1 MLSADAL
8 RGAAVISIRYSLGQI
23 EVALKS
29 KGVIHSFQ
37 QAFCAT
43 LRAAGAAPLAAV
55 LLAVLLQACIASAD
69 DEAANPSPATP
80 KAQPPATAQANA
92 PQQAVAVDASHA
104 AEQLLNCTCTVRI
117 TRSKATKG
125 IAKAVTSAAAAKEG
139 AAKPAAAPAAA
150 TPATG
155 DEGVDV
161 CSGVSLG
168 SGLIVTFHRGTSE
181 DRVRVT
187 FPGGEQSL
195 AQTAVVD
202 EFSSLV
208 LLELDRKTMP
218 KLELADGPPKI
229 GSAVVTGA
237 ASGIEKPVI
246 SLGILGGVDRA
257 LPGSGLPPLLQCD
270 VRTTES
276 SSGAAIVDAQGKLVG
291 VIAATSAAGN
301 SGGWTYAVP
310 ASHIRRLLR
319 ARVPGQFTMLRR
331 LRPAIGLT
339 MGPGAEEGT
348 VRVERVDAGGPAE
361 KAGIKA
367 GDEICETDG
376 RKVRSA
382 YQAVDLIL
390 KKQPGDEIEL
400 VVRQDGKEKPITLTL
415 EATPARLG
423 SALAKEQRIRIMPQ
437 LNVRALSRNQIEVAP
452 GRLVEV
458 AADAATPDEDKAEG
472 KAAYD
477 KPGAANGKTGRDE
490 LSMLQKQL
498 TAFEKVITVLQ
509 TELQNRDNRQRETD
523 AVVKTLSE
531 EVAKLRKQLEAAPK

>member
-1 MLSADAL
+1 
-8 RGAAVISIRYSLGQI
+8 VISKKHWLGRI
-23 EVALKS
+23 EVALNS
-29 KGVIHSFQ
+29 KGVMHSCWRTICAKRRAPFATPSRHPVGCAPRAYQ
-37 QAFCAT
+37 FGEIASLLTAFCSAV
-43 LRAAGAAPLAAV
+43 LIIGGLLLGAANADDKTAA
-55 LLAVLLQACIASAD
+55 AQGTSSAD
-69 DEAANPSPATP
+69 
-80 KAQPPATAQANA
+80 AQPTL
-92 PQQAVAVDASHA
+92 AVDASQA
-104 AEQLLNCTCTVRI
+104 ADKLLNCTCTVRI
-117 TRSKATKG
+117 TRSKAAKE
-125 IAKAVTSAAAAKEG
+125 IAKAVTAGAAAAKEG
-139 AAKPAAAPAAA
+139 AKDNNAKPAVAPAAA
-150 TPATG
+150 

-168 SGLIVTFHRGTSE
+168 GGLIVTFHRATSE

-218 KLELADGPPKI
+218 KLELADAPPKI
-229 GSAVVTGA
+229 GAAVVTGA
-237 ASGIEKPVI
+237 AAGIEKPVI

-348 VRVERVDAGGPAE
+348 VQVERVDAGGPAE

-367 GDEICETDG
+367 GDVICETDG

-390 KKQPGDEIEL
+390 KKQPGDEINL

-415 EATPARLG
+415 EATPARL
-423 SALAKEQRIRIMPQ
+423 SSTLAKDRRLQLMPQ
-437 LNVRALSRNQIEVAP
+437 LRVRALSRNEIEVAP
-452 GRLVEV
+452 GRLLEV
-458 AADAATPDEDKAEG
+458 AAEPATPEDAKAADG
-472 KAAYD
+472 KAG
-477 KPGAANGKTGRDE
+477 GAEGKTGRDE
-490 LSMLQKQL
+490 LSMLQTQL
-498 TAFEKVITVLQ
+498 TAFEKVIKVLQ
-509 TELQNRDNRQRETD
+509 TELQNRDARQRETD

-531 EVAKLRKQLEAAPK
+531 EVAKLRQQLEAAPK